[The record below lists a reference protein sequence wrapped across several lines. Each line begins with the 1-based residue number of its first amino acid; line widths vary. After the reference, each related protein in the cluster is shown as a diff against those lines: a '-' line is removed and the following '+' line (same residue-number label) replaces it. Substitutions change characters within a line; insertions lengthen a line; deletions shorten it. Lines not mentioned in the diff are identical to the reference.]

1 MNGKYDCDHEP
12 GRIQGVLRSPKV
24 IPSEDEVEFACAH
37 IESSETEISDGH

>member
-1 MNGKYDCDHEP
+1 MRPRGEP
-12 GRIQGVLRSPKV
+12 TGRIQGVLRSPKV